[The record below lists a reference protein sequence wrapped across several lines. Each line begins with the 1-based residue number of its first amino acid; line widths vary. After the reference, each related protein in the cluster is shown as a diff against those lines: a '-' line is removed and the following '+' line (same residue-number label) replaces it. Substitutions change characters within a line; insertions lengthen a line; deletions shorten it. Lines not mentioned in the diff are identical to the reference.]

1 MDMVRIER
9 EERLINVEEA
19 LGRDASSVFPTESKK
34 SGILGLD
41 AEATKEALGAVKF
54 VTETELLEI
63 KAQRG
68 ERPEDGT
75 MTVDKTL
82 AEVLEENKKAKEDK
96 FQEVWKSMKIGKNR
110 PLDEEDMEF
119 LDGVYSAEAQI
130 EKSKRKEE
138 QEEVAAFQLARMEAA
153 AAAESAEASRD
164 VVAKKQTL
172 ERKKAKPVVRSV
184 IKAVKRSGGSAAEP
198 VSKRERIG
206 TKEPEVP
213 AGLVGLADY
222 GSDSD

>member
-1 MDMVRIER
+1 
-9 EERLINVEEA
+9 
-19 LGRDASSVFPTESKK
+19 
-34 SGILGLD
+34 
-41 AEATKEALGAVKF
+41 
-54 VTETELLEI
+54 
-63 KAQRG
+63 
-68 ERPEDGT
+68 
-75 MTVDKTL
+75 
-82 AEVLEENKKAKEDK
+82 
-96 FQEVWKSMKIGKNR
+96 
-110 PLDEEDMEF
+110 MEF